1 MHRSHAYLIP
11 SMTTIVSKIS
21 RRRVE
26 TKSLVV
32 VVVVVVVVV
41 AEVLVECCDGCL
53 VVHLS
58 QTM

>member
-26 TKSLVV
+26 TKKSL
-32 VVVVVVVVV
+32 VVVVVVVV

>member
-32 VVVVVVVVV
+32 VVVVVV